1 MELRH
6 LRYFIAVAEEQNVT
20 RAAARLHLSQPP
32 LSRQVRDLEEEL
44 GVALFH
50 RAGKSV
56 RLTEAGRYFLTKA
69 REIVCDAET
78 AAQQLREQFGA
89 AARTIRLGF
98 IGPVLD
104 DLVAPAV
111 REFRQRHPK
120 SKVSL
125 FDLPPGAQLD
135 RLRNHE
141 LDAAILGN
149 LNEEHRALLH
159 VQTLWRGKM
168 ALVLPESHRL
178 AGRKP
183 VKLALLKEEAWVSLA
198 DSFFPGRRVFLQEVC
213 RRAGFE
219 PDIRSEVDS
228 LPFMLAAIASGEGVG
243 IMPVHA
249 AKLPHAGCV
258 LVPIA
263 GDPPVMELL
272 LVTLR
277 QSAGR
282 ELEAFLSLVKSR
294 AAVLDR
300 EMRAAAR

>member
-44 GVALFH
+44 GVNLFH

-56 RLTEAGRYFLTKA
+56 KLTEAGRFFLTKA

-89 AARTIRLGF
+89 AARTVRLGF

-104 DLVAPAV
+104 DLVAPSV

-120 SKVSL
+120 TKVSL
-125 FDLPPGAQLD
+125 FDLPPRAQLD
-135 RLRNHE
+135 RLKNHE

-149 LNEEHRALLH
+149 LDDEDRDLFR
-159 VQTLWRGKM
+159 VQAVWRGRM
-168 ALVLPESHRL
+168 TLVLPENHLYAARKSLKISLL
-178 AGRKP
+178 AD
-183 VKLALLKEEAWVSLA
+183 EDWVSLS
-198 DSFFPGRRVFLQEVC
+198 DSFYPGRRTFLHEVC

-219 PDIRSEVDS
+219 PKIHAELDS
-228 LPFMLAAIASGEGVG
+228 LPLMLAAISSGDGVG

-249 AKLPHAGCV
+249 GKLPHAGCV

-263 GDPPVMELL
+263 GSVPVTELFI
-272 LVTLR
+272 VTPR
-277 QSAGR
+277 QTPGK
-282 ELEAFLSLVKSR
+282 EASTFLSLITSR
-294 AAVLDR
+294 AAAMQKAV
-300 EMRAAAR
+300 

>member
-20 RAAARLHLSQPP
+20 KAAARLNLSQPP

-44 GVALFH
+44 GVDLFH

-56 RLTEAGRYFLTKA
+56 KLTEAGRFFLTKA

-89 AARTIRLGF
+89 AARTVRLGF

-104 DLVAPAV
+104 DLVVPSV

-120 SKVSL
+120 TKVSL
-125 FDLPPGAQLD
+125 FDLPPRAQLD
-135 RLRNHE
+135 RLKNHE

-149 LNEEHRALLH
+149 LEDEDRSLFS
-159 VQTLWRGKM
+159 VQPLWRGRM
-168 ALVLPESHRL
+168 ILVLPELHL
-178 AGRKP
+178 YAARKSL
-183 VKLALLKEEAWVSLA
+183 KLALLAEEDWVSLS
-198 DSFFPGRRVFLQEVC
+198 DSFFPGRRAFLNDVC

-219 PDIRSEVDS
+219 PKIRAELDS
-228 LPFMLAAIASGEGVG
+228 LPLMLAAVAAGEGVG

-249 AKLPHAGCV
+249 GKLPHAGCV
-258 LVPIA
+258 LVPIS
-263 GDPPVMELL
+263 GSVPVTELL
-272 LVTLR
+272 LVRPRHTP
-277 QSAGR
+277 GK
-282 ELEAFLSLVKSR
+282 EVNTFLSLIASR
-294 AAVLDR
+294 AAAMQNAV
-300 EMRAAAR
+300 